1 MSLYLTKLQ
10 LINFKGFAGQN
21 PPITFHGPDG
31 VTPGSGL
38 NILVGENNGGKST
51 IFSAIRFLYD
61 GSGTDPILPKISD
74 FGAVDDEGKRSISL
88 WHKQTPGIPGV
99 DFHLERL
106 YNILQ

>member
-51 IFSAIRFLYD
+51 IFAPSGSYMTALVLILFLHNLLEIRKMVA
-61 GSGTDPILPKISD
+61 SSLPSNLTTSRKYYQLTFRI
-74 FGAVDDEGKRSISL
+74 KNTYQQRSI
-88 WHKQTPGIPGV
+88 
-99 DFHLERL
+99 
-106 YNILQ
+106 